1 MMSKVLQKI
10 CNNCNHKRCFID
22 DVMRKPQKAFSREE
36 QAELTAKR
44 VELARVKAKCE
55 KDFI

>member
-1 MMSKVLQKI
+1 MMSEVLKTI
-10 CNNCNHKRCFID
+10 CNNCDRKRCFIGEI
-22 DVMRKPQKAFSREE
+22 MRKQPKAFSKEE